1 MRYDVIGFKTLNN
14 NIRYKLVKYRNHVFN
29 I

>member
-14 NIRYKLVKYRNHVFN
+14 NILYKLVKYRNHLFN